1 MKQAIREIFSVFTDG
16 RQLALAALT
25 ALVYAALLIPLK
37 PFPLIPGITEIR
49 IANFVPV
56 VFAIFFG
63 PAAAWGAAFGN
74 LIGDLFGTLSEA
86 SIFGF
91 VGNFM
96 FAYVTYKIWH
106 HYTKG
111 EKITLTQRQLG
122 VFWLAAFLASG
133 VCALIIAPAASKLG
147 YVPSTELFVLFAF
160 ITLNNFLPSLVFGP
174 ILIKLFY
181 ARLKKA
187 GLIYGR

>member
-1 MKQAIREIFSVFTDG
+1 MMLAVFT
-16 RQLALAALT
+16 ALM
-25 ALVYAALLIPLK
+25 YAAFLIPLK

-49 IANFVPV
+49 VANFVPV

-74 LIGDLFGTLSEA
+74 LIGDLFGTLSEG

-91 VGNFM
+91 IGNFM
-96 FAYVTYKIWH
+96 FAYVAYKIWH
-106 HYTKG
+106 HYTMG

-122 VFWLAAFLASG
+122 VFWLAAFLASV
-133 VCALIIAPAASKLG
+133 VCALIIAPAVSRLDYAPTTPAL
-147 YVPSTELFVLFAF
+147 LLFAF
-160 ITLNNFLPSLVFGP
+160 ITLNNFLPSLVIGP

-181 ARLKKA
+181 ARLAKA
-187 GLIYGR
+187 KLIYDG